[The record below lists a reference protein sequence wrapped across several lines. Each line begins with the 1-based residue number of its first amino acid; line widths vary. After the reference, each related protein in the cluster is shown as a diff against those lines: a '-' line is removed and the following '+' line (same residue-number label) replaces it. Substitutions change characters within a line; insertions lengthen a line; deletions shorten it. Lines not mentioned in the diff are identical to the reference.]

1 MAKAARGTVRATLID
16 ASTPPTGTVRPVIA
30 VCSYREAWRDDE
42 SGCYGALIGW
52 LGFPGSADTEVQLSI
67 PRSSQCRYERLNPNE
82 SAPIRTRL
90 RAHTVSR
97 LNQLRDTNLRPR

>member
-42 SGCYGALIGW
+42 SGCNMASCLAGW
-52 LGFPGSADTEVQLSI
+52 AFRGVRTPRCSSVFREVVSADTKG
-67 PRSSQCRYERLNPNE
+67 
-82 SAPIRTRL
+82 
-90 RAHTVSR
+90 
-97 LNQLRDTNLRPR
+97 